1 MVLPLLPTV
10 SDFKAMPVIVN
21 NLFVHLRH
29 ACRAQNLN
37 EKQKRRLKKR
47 LFLYYFRFVER
58 PARGLFKPCCLRTLC
73 FLTERRIR
81 LKRA

>member
-29 ACRAQNLN
+29 ACRAENLN

-47 LFLYYFRFVER
+47 LRLMINPSFFGGGYFFLAAEGCDRDI
-58 PARGLFKPCCLRTLC
+58 
-73 FLTERRIR
+73 FL
-81 LKRA
+81 